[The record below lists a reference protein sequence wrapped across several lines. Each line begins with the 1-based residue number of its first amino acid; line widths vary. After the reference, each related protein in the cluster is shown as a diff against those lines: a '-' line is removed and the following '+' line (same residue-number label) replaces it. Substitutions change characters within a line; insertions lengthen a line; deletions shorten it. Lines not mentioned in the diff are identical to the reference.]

1 MKKQIII
8 IGIFAMLLVVGL
20 SGCINDSNI
29 NGETN
34 GEPNGET
41 NGEPNVE
48 SNTSDEKRIVGVWE
62 REDGRVFNYENDG
75 SLHIVLAADNYTYWF
90 ENGYLYDS
98 AENTTIQYKYS
109 VNFTSNDVMIITY
122 FGYYDDNEW
131 HEESPPRIYHFQRKV

>member
-34 GEPNGET
+34 GET
-41 NGEPNVE
+41 NGEPN
-48 SNTSDEKRIVGVWE
+48 SSDEERIIGVWE
-62 REDGRVFNYENDG
+62 REDERVFNYENDG
-75 SLHIVLAADNYTYWF
+75 SLHIELAADNYTYWF

-98 AENTTIQYKYS
+98 VENTTIQYKYS

>member
-29 NGETN
+29 
-34 GEPNGET
+34 NGET